1 MAFSLR
7 QLQERQ
13 ATISFE
19 FFGETVVVSYD
30 PTLFTAAFQL
40 RYTNRAV
47 ELSREIEDEREAA
60 KKEKRTFN
68 ANCAYRSDVELMLM
82 VVAGW
87 NIEGL
92 DGKPLP
98 LDVDAVMEQMP
109 RDMINR
115 ISNAVWDD
123 VRSLGKGTNGVAPSS
138 SKTSSST

>member
-1 MAFSLR
+1 MAFSLKDLR
-7 QLQERQ
+7 ERQ

-19 FFGETVVVSYD
+19 FCGETVVVSYD
-30 PTLFTAAFQL
+30 PTLFTPAFQL

-47 ELSREIEDEREAA
+47 ELSREIEDERESAS
-60 KKEKRTFN
+60 KEKRPFN
-68 ANCAYRSDVELMLM
+68 AEVAYRADVELMLM

-92 DGKPLP
+92 DDQPLP

-109 RDMINR
+109 RDMISL

-123 VRSLGKGTNGVAPSS
+123 VRNLGKSKPADDDGTQADR
-138 SKTSSST
+138 